1 MTFVL
6 TLPICVK
13 VVLSSERSTLNPVSF
28 VELSVQ
34 LRLIWLDDAAVA
46 VRPLGAAGVGVG
58 VALGVGVVVGVGVG
72 VGVGLPL
79 PES

>member
-1 MTFVL
+1 
-6 TLPICVK
+6 
-13 VVLSSERSTLNPVSF
+13 VLSGERSTLKPVSF

-58 VALGVGVVVGVGVG
+58 VALGVGVGVAVGVGVG

>member
-1 MTFVL
+1 MFAPTV
-6 TLPICVK
+6 PICVK
-13 VVLSSERSTLNPVSF
+13 VVPFNERSTWKPVSF

-34 LRLIWLDDAAVA
+34 LKLIWLDDAAVA

-58 VALGVGVVVGVGVG
+58 VALGVGVGEGVGVG
-72 VGVGLPL
+72 FPL